1 MSSDPEELR
10 NAPNSAPPGSTASSG
25 PTSSSELR
33 LSESAHP
40 GRRRSSESP
49 LAQSWRDVLLR
60 LSLSLPID
68 AQLDQLLR
76 EFMDGLASLL
86 PSAAFGACVVSSSG
100 AAPVVL
106 SRLPVGV
113 ARTLERDP
121 TRLFPGFHDER
132 IFELEDGASGSTL
145 HLASPFSALSPLQT
159 QIGTQAALL
168 LAAAVR
174 RVRLYMRAEES
185 ARSIRKLQAQVIQ
198 NEKLASLGQ
207 IVAGVVH
214 ELNNPLTSIIAYSD
228 YLKRKA
234 QIRPPYADQ
243 EDELERLRRIG
254 EAAARILNFSRD
266 LVAYARPAADVPGTV
281 HIPAIVEKALVFCE
295 HEFQGAKIQILSEF
309 DGHLPPVRGMA
320 GQLTQVFVN
329 LFTNAAHAMAA
340 EGGELRIVMH
350 ADMAQQ
356 TLTVEVSDTGT
367 GIDENDMPQIFEP
380 FFTTKTDG
388 RGTGLGLSI
397 VRGILDAH
405 SGTIHAESTLGEGT
419 VFTLTLPLAV
429 VVPTLLPRG

>member
-1 MSSDPEELR
+1 MSHDPEELT
-10 NAPNSAPPGSTASSG
+10 PPPVPETRV
-25 PTSSSELR
+25 SEAMQ
-33 LSESAHP
+33 S

-68 AQLDQLLR
+68 AELDQLTR
-76 EFMDGLASLL
+76 EFMDGLSTLL
-86 PSAAFGACVVSSSG
+86 PSAAFGACVVSSNG
-100 AAPVVL
+100 AAPVVI
-106 SRLPVGV
+106 SRLPVGM
-113 ARTLERDP
+113 TLTLGRDP

-132 IFELEDGASGSTL
+132 IFELEDGAVGSTL
-145 HLASPFSALSPLQT
+145 HLASSQQALSPLQM
-159 QIGTQAALL
+159 QIGTQASLV

-174 RVRLYMRAEES
+174 RARLYMRAEES
-185 ARSIRKLQAQVIQ
+185 ARTMRQLQAQVIQ

-214 ELNNPLTSIIAYSD
+214 ELNNPLTSIIAYSE
-228 YLKRKA
+228 YLKRKTSSRA
-234 QIRPPYADQ
+234 ASEDQAD
-243 EDELERLRRIG
+243 DLERLRRIG

-281 HIPAIVEKALVFCE
+281 QAQEIVEKALIFCE
-295 HEFQGAKIQILSEF
+295 HEFQGVNIQISREF
-309 DGHLPPVRGMA
+309 DARLPPVRGMA

-329 LFTNAAHAMAA
+329 LFTNAAHAMSNQ
-340 EGGELRIVMH
+340 GGELRIAMH
-350 ADMAQQ
+350 ADRAHQ
-356 TLTVEVSDTGT
+356 TLTIEVSDTGT
-367 GIDENDMPQIFEP
+367 GIDEDDMPQIFEP

-405 SGTIHAESTLGEGT
+405 GGTVHATSSVGEGT

-429 VVPTLLPRG
+429 VVPSLIPRLPRA

>member
-1 MSSDPEELR
+1 MSRDPEEFVSS
-10 NAPNSAPPGSTASSG
+10 PSVPASPAEPSG
-25 PTSSSELR
+25 AR
-33 LSESAHP
+33 ISESAGAP
-40 GRRRSSESP
+40 RRRSSESP

-68 AQLDQLLR
+68 VELDQLVR
-76 EFMDGLASLL
+76 EFMDGLATLL
-86 PSAAFGACVVSSSG
+86 PTAAFGACIVSSNG

-106 SRLPVGV
+106 SRLPVGM
-113 ARTLERDP
+113 ATNIERDP

-132 IFELEDGASGSTL
+132 IFELEDGAVGSTL
-145 HLASPFSALSPLQT
+145 HLASPLQALSPLQA
-159 QIGTQAALL
+159 QIGAQAALL

-174 RVRLYMRAEES
+174 RARLYIRAEES

-228 YLKRKA
+228 YLKRMA
-234 QIRPPYADQ
+234 RARPKYDEQ

-254 EAAARILNFSRD
+254 EAATRILNFSRD

-281 HIPAIVEKALVFCE
+281 PIQAIVEKALVFCE
-295 HEFQGAKIQILSEF
+295 HEFQGANIQILREF
-309 DGHLPPVRGMA
+309 DGRLPPVRGMA

-329 LFTNAAHAMAA
+329 LFTNAAHAMATA
-340 EGGELRIVMH
+340 GGELRIMMH
-350 ADMAQQ
+350 ADTVQH
-356 TLTVEVSDTGT
+356 TLTVEISDTGT
-367 GIDENDMPQIFEP
+367 GISEDDMPQIFEP

-405 SGTIHAESTLGEGT
+405 GGTIHASSVVGEGT
-419 VFTLTLPLAV
+419 VFSLTLPLAV
-429 VVPTLLPRG
+429 VVPSLLPRP

>member
-1 MSSDPEELR
+1 MSSDPDEVVSPAL
-10 NAPNSAPPGSTASSG
+10 AGVSPSVPPGA
-25 PTSSSELR
+25 SELR
-33 LSESAHP
+33 LSDSAHP
-40 GRRRSSESP
+40 GLRRSSESP

-60 LSLSLPID
+60 LSLTLPID
-68 AQLDQLLR
+68 VELEQLLR
-76 EFMDGLASLL
+76 EFMDGLAALL
-86 PSAAFGACVVSSSG
+86 PNAAFGACVVSNNG

-106 SRLPVGV
+106 SRLPVGT
-113 ARTLERDP
+113 ALRFERDP
-121 TRLFPGFHDER
+121 TRLFPSFQDER
-132 IFELEDGASGSTL
+132 IFDLEDGATGSTL
-145 HLASPFSALSPLQT
+145 HLASPLQALSPLQT

-174 RVRLYMRAEES
+174 RARLYMRAEES

-198 NEKLASLGQ
+198 TEKLASLGQ

-228 YLKRKA
+228 YLKRMA
-234 QIRPPYADQ
+234 RARPSSDEQ

-254 EAAARILNFSRD
+254 EAASRILNFSRD

-281 HIPAIVEKALVFCE
+281 HVPAIVEKALVFCE
-295 HEFQGAKIQILSEF
+295 HEFQGAQIQISSEF

-329 LFTNAAHAMAA
+329 LFTNAAHAMAG
-340 EGGELRIVMH
+340 GGELRIVMH
-350 ADMAQQ
+350 ADAVQQ
-356 TLTVEVSDTGT
+356 TLTVEVTDTGT
-367 GIDENDMPQIFEP
+367 GIAEDDMPQIFEP

-405 SGTIHAESTLGEGT
+405 GGTIHADSTLGEGT

-429 VVPTLLPRG
+429 VVPSMLPRG

>member
-1 MSSDPEELR
+1 MSRDTEELTSVPYGSPSV
-10 NAPNSAPPGSTASSG
+10 APGPSEGLRSEPPA
-25 PTSSSELR
+25 
-33 LSESAHP
+33 A

-60 LSLSLPID
+60 LSFSLPID
-68 AQLDQLLR
+68 VEIEQLTR
-76 EFMDGLASLL
+76 EFMDGLCVLL
-86 PSAAFGACVVSSSG
+86 PSAAIGACVVSSSG

-106 SRLPVGV
+106 WRLPVGV
-113 ARTLERDP
+113 PLDMQRDP

-132 IFELEDGASGSTL
+132 IFDLEDGAAGSTL
-145 HLASPFSALSPLQT
+145 HLASPLQALSPLQT

-174 RVRLYMRAEES
+174 RARLYMRAEES

-228 YLKRKA
+228 YLKRMA
-234 QIRPPYADQ
+234 RARPAYDEQ

-254 EAAARILNFSRD
+254 EAATRILNFSRD

-281 HIPAIVEKALVFCE
+281 CVPAIVEKALIFCE
-295 HEFQGAKIQILSEF
+295 HEFQGAKIQILREC
-309 DGHLPPVRGMA
+309 DEQLPPVRGMA

-329 LFTNAAHAMAA
+329 LFTNAAHAMST
-340 EGGELRIVMH
+340 EGGELRIGMQ
-350 ADMAQQ
+350 ADAVQQ
-356 TLTVEVSDTGT
+356 TLTVEISDTGT
-367 GIDENDMPQIFEP
+367 GIAEDDMPQIFEP

-405 SGTIHAESTLGEGT
+405 GGTIHAMSTLGEGT

-429 VVPTLLPRG
+429 TVQSLLPRG

>member
-1 MSSDPEELR
+1 MSSEPDELTPPPPAPEAR
-10 NAPNSAPPGSTASSG
+10 GSEPAQS
-25 PTSSSELR
+25 
-33 LSESAHP
+33 

-60 LSLSLPID
+60 LSSSLPID
-68 AQLDQLLR
+68 ADLDQLTR
-76 EFMDGLASLL
+76 EFMDALSTLL
-86 PSAAFGACVVSSSG
+86 PSAAFGACVVSNNGS
-100 AAPVVL
+100 APIVV
-106 SRLPVGV
+106 SRLPVG
-113 ARTLERDP
+113 TSPNLGRDP
-121 TRLFPGFHDER
+121 TRLFPGFQDER
-132 IFELEDGASGSTL
+132 IFELEDGAVGSTL
-145 HLASPFSALSPLQT
+145 HLASSQQALSPLQM
-159 QIGTQAALL
+159 QIGTQAALV

-174 RVRLYMRAEES
+174 RARMYMRAEES

-234 QIRPPYADQ
+234 SGRAPNDDQAD
-243 EDELERLRRIG
+243 DLERLRRIG

-281 HIPAIVEKALVFCE
+281 QVQDIVEKALIYCE
-295 HEFQGAKIQILSEF
+295 HEFQGAKIQILREF
-309 DGHLPPVRGMA
+309 DARLPPVRGMA

-329 LFTNAAHAMAA
+329 LFTNAAHAMSSD
-340 EGGELRIVMH
+340 GGELRVRMH
-350 ADMAQQ
+350 ADHAQH
-356 TLTVEVSDTGT
+356 TLTIEVSDTGT
-367 GIDENDMPQIFEP
+367 GIEEDDMPQIFEP

-405 SGTIHAESTLGEGT
+405 GGTVHATSAVGEGT
-419 VFTLTLPLAV
+419 VFALTLPLAV
-429 VVPTLLPRG
+429 VVPSLIPRR

>member
-1 MSSDPEELR
+1 MSNEPDELMNAPSVPQGSSDP
-10 NAPNSAPPGSTASSG
+10 SG
-25 PTSSSELR
+25 VR
-33 LSESAHP
+33 LSEPLQA
-40 GRRRSSESP
+40 GRVRSSESP

-60 LSLSLPID
+60 LSLNLPID
-68 AQLDQLLR
+68 VELDQLLR
-76 EFMDGLASLL
+76 EFMDNLSTLL
-86 PSAAFGACVVSSSG
+86 PTAAFGACVVSSNG
-100 AAPVVL
+100 GAPVVI
-106 SRLPVGV
+106 SRLPLGMAVNI
-113 ARTLERDP
+113 ERDP

-132 IFELEDGASGSTL
+132 IFELEDGAAGSTL
-145 HLASPFSALSPLQT
+145 HLASPLQSLSPLQT

-228 YLKRKA
+228 YLKRMA
-234 QIRPPYADQ
+234 HSRPKYDEQ
-243 EDELERLRRIG
+243 DDELERLRRIG

-281 HIPAIVEKALVFCE
+281 QVSEIVEKALVFCE
-295 HEFQGAKIQILSEF
+295 HELQGAKMQILREF
-309 DGHLPPVRGMA
+309 DARLPPVRGMA

-329 LFTNAAHAMAA
+329 LFTNAAHAMAGD
-340 EGGELRIVMH
+340 GGELRIIML
-350 ADMAQQ
+350 ADTTQQ

-367 GIDENDMPQIFEP
+367 GINEEDMPQIFEP

-405 SGTIHAESTLGEGT
+405 GGTIHASSTLGEGT
-419 VFTLTLPLAV
+419 VFSLTLPLAV
-429 VVPTLLPRG
+429 MIPSLLPRT

>member
-1 MSSDPEELR
+1 MSGDPDEF
-10 NAPNSAPPGSTASSG
+10 ASTPSAPPSVPPGA
-25 PTSSSELR
+25 SELR
-33 LSESAHP
+33 LSDSAYP

-60 LSLSLPID
+60 LSFTLPID
-68 AQLDQLLR
+68 VELEQLLR
-76 EFMDGLASLL
+76 EFMDGLSALL
-86 PSAAFGACVVSSSG
+86 PNAAVGACVVSHNG
-100 AAPVVL
+100 AAPVVI
-106 SRLPVGV
+106 SRMPAGM
-113 ARTLERDP
+113 ALEIHRDP
-121 TRLFPGFHDER
+121 TRLFPSFQDER
-132 IFELEDGASGSTL
+132 IFDLDDGAAGSTL
-145 HLASPFSALSPLQT
+145 HLASPLQALSPLQT

-168 LAAAVR
+168 LAAAVKR
-174 RVRLYMRAEES
+174 TRSYTRAEES

-228 YLKRKA
+228 YLKRMA
-234 QIRPPYADQ
+234 RARPPSEEQD
-243 EDELERLRRIG
+243 DELERLRRIG
-254 EAAARILNFSRD
+254 EAATRILNFSRD

-281 HIPAIVEKALVFCE
+281 HVPAIVEKALVFCE
-295 HEFQGAKIQILSEF
+295 HEFQGASIQISSEF
-309 DGHLPPVRGMA
+309 SSHLPPVRGMA

-329 LFTNAAHAMAA
+329 LFTNAAHAMADG
-340 EGGELRIVMH
+340 GGELRIEMH
-350 ADMAQQ
+350 ADTTQQ
-356 TLTVEVSDTGT
+356 TLTVEVADTGT
-367 GIDENDMPQIFEP
+367 GIAEDDMPQIFEP

-405 SGTIHAESTLGEGT
+405 GGTIHADSTLGEGT

-429 VVPTLLPRG
+429 VVPTLTPCS

>member
-1 MSSDPEELR
+1 MSHDPEELT
-10 NAPNSAPPGSTASSG
+10 PPPVPETRV
-25 PTSSSELR
+25 SE
-33 LSESAHP
+33 AMQA

-68 AQLDQLLR
+68 AELDQLTR
-76 EFMDGLASLL
+76 EFMDALSTLL
-86 PSAAFGACVVSSSG
+86 PSAAFGACVVSSNG
-100 AAPVVL
+100 AAPVVV
-106 SRLPVGV
+106 SRLPVGM
-113 ARTLERDP
+113 TLTLGRDP

-132 IFELEDGASGSTL
+132 IFELEDGAVGSTL
-145 HLASPFSALSPLQT
+145 HLASAQQALSPLQT
-159 QIGTQAALL
+159 QIGTQASLV

-174 RVRLYMRAEES
+174 RARLYMRAEES
-185 ARSIRKLQAQVIQ
+185 ARSIRQLQAQVIQ

-228 YLKRKA
+228 YLKRKTSNRA
-234 QIRPPYADQ
+234 SYEDQ
-243 EDELERLRRIG
+243 EDDLERLRRIG

-281 HIPAIVEKALVFCE
+281 QAQEIVEKALIFCE
-295 HEFQGAKIQILSEF
+295 HEFQGQNIQISREF
-309 DGHLPPVRGMA
+309 DARLPPVRGMA

-329 LFTNAAHAMAA
+329 LFTNAAHAMSNQ
-340 EGGELRIVMH
+340 GGELRIAMH
-350 ADMAQQ
+350 ADHTQH
-356 TLTVEVSDTGT
+356 TLTIEVSDTGT
-367 GIDENDMPQIFEP
+367 GIDEEDMPQIFEP

-405 SGTIHAESTLGEGT
+405 GGTVHATSSVGEGT

-429 VVPTLLPRG
+429 VIPSLIPRLPRP

>member
-10 NAPNSAPPGSTASSG
+10 NAPNSVSPASAAASG

-33 LSESAHP
+33 ISESAHT

-68 AQLDQLLR
+68 AELDQLLR
-76 EFMDGLASLL
+76 EFMDGLAALL
-86 PSAAFGACVVSSSG
+86 PTAAFGACVVSSSG
-100 AAPVVL
+100 TAPVVL
-106 SRLPVGV
+106 SRLPVGI
-113 ARTLERDP
+113 ARSIERDP
-121 TRLFPGFHDER
+121 TRLFPDFHDER

-174 RVRLYMRAEES
+174 RARLYMGAEES
-185 ARSIRKLQAQVIQ
+185 ARSIRKLQAQVVQ

-228 YLKRKA
+228 YLKRMA
-234 QIRPPYADQ
+234 RSRAPYAEQ

-281 HIPAIVEKALVFCE
+281 HIPAIVEKALIFCE
-295 HEFQGAKIQILSEF
+295 HEFQGAQIQILSEF

-340 EGGELRIVMH
+340 EGGELRIAMH

-356 TLTVEVSDTGT
+356 TLTVEVTDTGT

-397 VRGILDAH
+397 VRGIMDAH
-405 SGTIHAESTLGEGT
+405 SGTIHADSTLGEGT

>member
-1 MSSDPEELR
+1 MSDADEL
-10 NAPNSAPPGSTASSG
+10 ASPPSASPSVPPG
-25 PTSSSELR
+25 PTDLR
-33 LSESAHP
+33 LSES
-40 GRRRSSESP
+40 RRRSSESP

-60 LSLSLPID
+60 LSLTLPID
-68 AQLDQLLR
+68 VELEQLVR
-76 EFMDGLASLL
+76 EFMDGLVALL
-86 PSAAFGACVVSSSG
+86 PNAAFGACVVNG
-100 AAPVVL
+100 NGMAPVVV
-106 SRLPVGV
+106 SRLPAGM
-113 ARTLERDP
+113 ALGIERDP

-132 IFELEDGASGSTL
+132 IFDLEDGALGSTL
-145 HLASPFSALSPLQT
+145 HLASPLQALSPLQM
-159 QIGTQAALL
+159 QIGTQSALL

-174 RVRLYMRAEES
+174 RARLYMRAEES

-228 YLKRKA
+228 YLKRMA
-234 QIRPPYADQ
+234 RARAPYDEQ

-254 EAAARILNFSRD
+254 EAATRILNFSRD

-281 HIPAIVEKALVFCE
+281 HVPAIVEKALVFCE
-295 HEFQGAKIQILSEF
+295 HEFQGAGIQILSEF
-309 DGHLPPVRGMA
+309 DGRLPPVRGMA

-329 LFTNAAHAMAA
+329 LFTNAAHAMTG
-340 EGGELRIVMH
+340 EGGELRIVMQ
-350 ADMAQQ
+350 ADVARQ
-356 TLTVEVSDTGT
+356 TLTVEVADTGT
-367 GIDENDMPQIFEP
+367 GIAEDDMPQIFEP

-405 SGTIHAESTLGEGT
+405 GGTIHADSTLGEGT

-429 VVPTLLPRG
+429 LVPTVLPRS

>member
-1 MSSDPEELR
+1 MSREPEELTPPPP
-10 NAPNSAPPGSTASSG
+10 APVVASEGHAFEPGQSS
-25 PTSSSELR
+25 
-33 LSESAHP
+33 
-40 GRRRSSESP
+40 RRRSSESP

-68 AQLDQLLR
+68 AELDQLTR
-76 EFMDGLASLL
+76 EFMDALSTLL
-86 PSAAFGACVVSSSG
+86 PSAAFGACVVSNNGS
-100 AAPVVL
+100 APVVI
-106 SRLPVGV
+106 SRLPVGM
-113 ARTLERDP
+113 TLNLGRDP
-121 TRLFPGFHDER
+121 TRLFPGFQDER
-132 IFELEDGASGSTL
+132 IFELEDGAVGSTL
-145 HLASPFSALSPLQT
+145 HLASSQQALSPLQM
-159 QIGTQAALL
+159 QIGSQAALV

-174 RVRLYMRAEES
+174 RARMYMRAEES

-234 QIRPPYADQ
+234 SGRAPYEDQAD
-243 EDELERLRRIG
+243 DLERLRRIG

-281 HIPAIVEKALVFCE
+281 QAQEIVEKALIFCE
-295 HEFQGAKIQILSEF
+295 HEFQGAKIQILREF
-309 DGHLPPVRGMA
+309 DARLPPVRGMA

-329 LFTNAAHAMAA
+329 LFTNAAHAMLA
-340 EGGELRIVMH
+340 EGGELRIRMH
-350 ADMAQQ
+350 ADHAHH
-356 TLTVEVSDTGT
+356 TLTIEVSDTGT
-367 GIDENDMPQIFEP
+367 GIEEDDMPQIFEP

-397 VRGILDAH
+397 VRGILDTH
-405 SGTIHAESTLGEGT
+405 GGTVQAASTVGEGT
-419 VFTLTLPLAV
+419 LFTLTLPLAV
-429 VVPTLLPRG
+429 VVPSLIPRP

>member
-1 MSSDPEELR
+1 MSGDPEELGGAASASPSVMPT
-10 NAPNSAPPGSTASSG
+10 APEVRS
-25 PTSSSELR
+25 
-33 LSESAHP
+33 SESAHP
-40 GRRRSSESP
+40 ARRRNSESP

-60 LSLSLPID
+60 LSFSLPID
-68 AQLDQLLR
+68 VELEQLLR
-76 EFMDGLASLL
+76 EFMEGLAALL
-86 PSAAFGACVVSSSG
+86 PSAAFGACLVSSSG

-106 SRLPVGV
+106 SRLPAGM
-113 ARTLERDP
+113 ALDIARDP
-121 TRLFPGFHDER
+121 TRLFPGFYDER
-132 IFELEDGASGSTL
+132 IFELEDGAVGSTL
-145 HLASPFSALSPLQT
+145 HLASPLQALSPLQT

-174 RVRLYMRAEES
+174 RARLYMRAEES

-228 YLKRKA
+228 YLKRMVFA
-234 QIRPPYADQ
+234 RPTYDEQ
-243 EDELERLRRIG
+243 QDELERLRRIG
-254 EAAARILNFSRD
+254 EAATRILNFSRD

-281 HIPAIVEKALVFCE
+281 HVPAIVEKALIFCE
-295 HEFQGAKIQILSEF
+295 HEFQGTPIQIFREF
-309 DGHLPPVRGMA
+309 EGQLPPVRGMA

-329 LFTNAAHAMAA
+329 LFTNAAHSMAMD
-340 EGGELRIVMH
+340 GGELRITMH
-350 ADMAQQ
+350 ADRIQQ

-367 GIDENDMPQIFEP
+367 GIAEDDMPQIFEP

-405 SGTIHAESTLGEGT
+405 GGTIHADSTLGEGT

-429 VVPTLLPRG
+429 MVQSLLPP